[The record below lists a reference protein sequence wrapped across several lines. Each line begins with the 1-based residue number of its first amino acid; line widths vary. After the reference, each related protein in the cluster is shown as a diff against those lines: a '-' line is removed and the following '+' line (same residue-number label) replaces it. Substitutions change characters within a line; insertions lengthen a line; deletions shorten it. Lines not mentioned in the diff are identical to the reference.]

1 MPDQRVIQQ
10 VYGILSMNKINFAQ
24 NDNQQSFMAGFGSA
38 AVFIDF
44 RDWFNNGT
52 LINLH
57 APVLEQVDSSGD
69 RKLQIL
75 EELNEVNK
83 TTFMGKVYLDA
94 DGGMIVLEHDI
105 LGDHLDN
112 DEFMDALRVVASM
125 ADDLDDKLREKLGTG
140 RRAQEAWAEAQGEAK
155 PEDGT
160 GPVVQA

>member
-1 MPDQRVIQQ
+1 MPDQRVVQQ

-24 NDNQQSFMAGFGSA
+24 SDDQKSFMAGFGSA

-44 RDWFNNGT
+44 RDWYEDGT
-52 LINLH
+52 LVHVH

-83 TTFMGKVYLDA
+83 STFMGKVYLDA
-94 DGGMIVLEHDI
+94 DAGTIVLEHDI
-105 LGDHLDN
+105 LGDHLDD
-112 DEFMDALRVVASM
+112 DEFMSALRVVASM

-140 RRAQEAWAEAQGEAK
+140 RRAHEAWAEAQGEGK
-155 PEDGT
+155 TEDGT